1 MATVDI
7 HNLDGKVV
15 GKADLDDGVFGV
27 EPSEGAIYQ
36 AVRAYRTN
44 QRQGTSATKT
54 RGEVF
59 LTKRK
64 LYRQKGTGRSRAGSA
79 SSPIR
84 VGGGVAHG
92 PQPQFCQERLPKK
105 VRQLA
110 LKSALSLK
118 ASTGAVK
125 VVENITLDAPQ
136 TRRIAGMTRAIEVDN
151 ARALLL
157 TDEPDAN
164 VAKSCRNIRGLEVRP
179 VGQVCAYDVLLAD
192 AVIFTQGALDR
203 AQSIWGVS

>member
-1 MATVDI
+1 MASVDI

-36 AVRAYRTN
+36 AVRAYQTN
-44 QRQGTSATKT
+44 QRQGNAATKT
-54 RGEVF
+54 RAEVF

-64 LYRQKGTGRSRAGSA
+64 MYRQKGTGRSRAGKA

-84 VGGGVAHG
+84 VGGGIAHG
-92 PQPQFCQERLPKK
+92 PHPHFYHERLPKK
-105 VRQLA
+105 VKQLA
-110 LKSALSLK
+110 LKSALSIK
-118 ASTGAVK
+118 ASAGDVK
-125 VVENITLDAPQ
+125 VVENISMEKPQ
-136 TRRIAGMTRAIEVDN
+136 TRTIAGMTQAIEVDQ

-157 TDEPDAN
+157 TDEPDSN
-164 VAKSCRNIRGLEVRP
+164 LVKSCRNIAGLEVRP

-192 AVIFTQGALDR
+192 SVIFTQGALDR
-203 AQSIWGVS
+203 AQSIWGAS